1 MDASGRLCRAPE
13 AAPLL
18 FLENG
23 FEPLRLPLHPAVAG
37 SQARHGRCSSRT
49 PIKFPVMEALFPQ
62 VIKLLGIIWIN
73 IILSGDNAVVIALA
87 CRGLPEDKRR
97 IGMIL
102 GAGVAVGLRIV
113 FTIVVAALLATP
125 FLKIVGG
132 LLLLWIA
139 VKLLNGDDEEGGVKE
154 TDRLWHAVWTVVVA
168 DAVMSLDNVLAIA
181 AVAQDSTALL
191 AIGLAISIPLIV
203 AGAALI
209 MALLDRLPLL
219 VWAGAALLGWVAGEM
234 LISDPWLVEQLGQEL
249 GHKAEIPTAIIGAAL
264 VLAIG
269 YVSRQRTA
277 TDEA

>member
-1 MDASGRLCRAPE
+1 
-13 AAPLL
+13 
-18 FLENG
+18 
-23 FEPLRLPLHPAVAG
+23 
-37 SQARHGRCSSRT
+37 
-49 PIKFPVMEALFPQ
+49 MEALLPQ
-62 VIKLLGIIWIN
+62 ALKLLGIIWIN
-73 IILSGDNAVVIALA
+73 VILSGDNAVVIALA
-87 CRGLPEDKRR
+87 CRGLPEDQRR

-113 FTIVVAALLATP
+113 FTVLVAALLSTP
-125 FLKIVGG
+125 FLKIIGG

-139 VKLLNGDDEEGGVKE
+139 VKLLSGDDDEGNVKE
-154 TDRLWHAVWTVVVA
+154 TSRLWHAVWTVVVA

-181 AVAQDSTALL
+181 AVAQDSTFLL
-191 AIGLAISIPLIV
+191 ALGLAISIPLII

-234 LISDPWLVEQLGQEL
+234 LISDPWLIQQLGQEL
-249 GHKAEIPTAIIGAAL
+249 GHKAEIPTAIGGAVL
-264 VLAIG
+264 VLAVG